1 MRAYF
6 FFTQSFQLGD
16 IRTISYD
23 RLWLKVNVTVVQKFP
38 QFSLKPLMQLVTIM
52 LVLPK
57 PILPVISDWA
67 TDRR

>member
-23 RLWLKVNVTVVQKFP
+23 RLWLKVNVTVVQK
-38 QFSLKPLMQLVTIM
+38 
-52 LVLPK
+52 LP
-57 PILPVISDWA
+57 
-67 TDRR
+67 